1 MKSDMTNKETLSI
14 AVTGSGGAGAL
25 TAGNLLLEVSAKVG
39 CYGVLT
45 RSVGPQIRGGEAAA
59 MLRLSANPVNG
70 ITDRFDVMV
79 AMDWNNVDR
88 FASEIILDSESV
100 IIADPEQGEIPEV
113 IAKSG
118 ARVLE
123 LPMTE
128 LAKQVS
134 GGRVNMIAVGALAE
148 ILGLPETALHEVL
161 EKQLSKKGEK
171 ALKASLDTLYIGRQA
186 VADADKYPL
195 PINEESAEGR
205 WIITGNHAA
214 GLGAIRGGVRFV
226 AAYPITPATE
236 VLEWLS
242 KSLPEVGGAL
252 VQAEDEL
259 ASINMAIGASYGGVP
274 ALTATSGPGLALMI
288 ESLGLAVGSETP
300 VVVVDVMRAGPS
312 TGIATKSEQSD
323 LNIAIYG
330 LHGDAPHL
338 VLAPNSIADC
348 IFTTQWSM
356 YLAEAMQ
363 TPAIVLSDQYLGQ
376 ARSVIDAPADVTYIA
391 RREVNENPSEEYR
404 RYELTANGISP
415 MTIPGTPNG
424 GYVADG
430 LEHNTAGTPSGSD
443 EDRSAQMDKR
453 LKKVND
459 FDYGDQ
465 WADISGEG
473 EMAVIT
479 WGSTTGVV
487 KEAIAR
493 LRDEGIEDIRLISLR
508 LLLPVQEEKFEAALS
523 GVKKAL
529 IIEQSHTPQF
539 YRYLRAHYDLPKKVD
554 LFHRAA
560 PLMMRPGEI
569 YTKLKAC
576 YES

>member
-1 MKSDMTNKETLSI
+1 MTMKDTLSI

-25 TAGNLLLEVSAKVG
+25 TAGNLLLEVCAKVG

-59 MLRLSANPVNG
+59 MLRLGASPVNG
-70 ITDRFDVMV
+70 IADRFDVML

-88 FASEIILDSESV
+88 FAAEIILDSASV
-100 IIADPEQGEIPEV
+100 IIADPEQGEIPDV
-113 IAKSG
+113 ITNSG
-118 ARVLE
+118 AKILQ
-123 LPMTE
+123 LPMAE
-128 LAKQVS
+128 LAKQVPK
-134 GGRVNMIAVGALAE
+134 GRVNMVAVGAIAE
-148 ILGLPETALHEVL
+148 ILALPETAVHEVL
-161 EKQLSKKGEK
+161 QKQLSKKGEE
-171 ALKASLDTLYIGRQA
+171 ALQASLDTLDIGRRA
-186 VADADKYPL
+186 VADADKFPL
-195 PINEESAEGR
+195 PVNGDSGEGR

-214 GLGAIRGGVRFV
+214 GLGAVRGGVRFV

-242 KSLPEVGGAL
+242 KTLPEVGGSL

-300 VVVVDVMRAGPS
+300 VVVIDVMRAGPS
-312 TGIATKSEQSD
+312 TGIATRSEQSD
-323 LNIAIYG
+323 LNIGLYG
-330 LHGDAPHL
+330 MHGDAPHL
-338 VLAPNSIADC
+338 LLAPNSIADC
-348 IFTTQWSM
+348 IFTSQWTM

-363 TPAIVLSDQYLGQ
+363 TPAIILSDQFLGQ
-376 ARSVIDAPADVTYIA
+376 ARSVIDVPADVTYIA
-391 RREVNENPSEEYR
+391 RRDVNEKPAAEYR

-430 LEHNTAGTPSGSD
+430 LEHNTSGTPSGS
-443 EDRSAQMDKR
+443 EADRSAQMDKR
-453 LKKVND
+453 LKKITS

-473 EMAVIT
+473 DIAVIT
-479 WGSTTGVV
+479 WGSTTGATR
-487 KEAIAR
+487 EAIAR
-493 LRDEGIEDIRLISLR
+493 LQDEGIDNIRLISIR
-508 LLLPVQEEKFEAALS
+508 LLLPVQPEKFDAALS
-523 GVKKAL
+523 GIKKAF
-529 IIEQSHTPQF
+529 IIEQCHTPQF
-539 YRYLRAHYDLPKKVD
+539 YRYLRAHYELPDKVE

-560 PLMMRPGEI
+560 PLMIRPGEI

-576 YES
+576 CES